1 MPRAD
6 SVLAGVVELGTGV
19 SDALFIATRYLDT
32 RGHRAR
38 AWVRCDATM
47 VATTR
52 LMILSSLLLGACA
65 AEPRSISTTPAAPT
79 PPASATAARKS
90 IDPLVAV
97 IDGQTRGF
105 DALRAPLVELG
116 GQTALRDANL
126 DQRLKARLKRDGIT
140 IGAEE
145 IERERAL
152 LLQTLVTKSDGSAG
166 DNDRAVELLGQI
178 RLKQGLGA
186 TRFDALLARNA
197 GLRALVASA
206 VKLDDDGMANT
217 HDMLHGAKRNAR
229 LAVLSSLAD
238 AERFAR
244 DAQTADFT
252 ALAVERS
259 LDESAVRGGL
269 LAPISRRD
277 PSYPEPL
284 RAALFATAVG
294 AISTP
299 MLDGAR
305 FYVVRVESETAAD
318 AISPAQ
324 SREYCERMLRIS
336 RERLLMDALAR
347 ELASLEGVTIFDRA
361 FDAPPR
367 AR

>member
-1 MPRAD
+1 
-6 SVLAGVVELGTGV
+6 
-19 SDALFIATRYLDT
+19 
-32 RGHRAR
+32 
-38 AWVRCDATM
+38 M
-47 VATTR
+47 VASTR

-79 PPASATAARKS
+79 PPASATAARKT

-97 IDGQTRGF
+97 IDGQTLGF

-116 GQTALRDANL
+116 GQTALRDAIL

-229 LAVLSSLAD
+229 FGGAFVACRCGAFRPRRANRRLH
-238 AERFAR
+238 
-244 DAQTADFT
+244 
-252 ALAVERS
+252 RS
-259 LDESAVRGGL
+259 GR
-269 LAPISRRD
+269 
-277 PSYPEPL
+277 
-284 RAALFATAVG
+284 
-294 AISTP
+294 
-299 MLDGAR
+299 
-305 FYVVRVESETAAD
+305 
-318 AISPAQ
+318 
-324 SREYCERMLRIS
+324 
-336 RERLLMDALAR
+336 
-347 ELASLEGVTIFDRA
+347 RA
-361 FDAPPR
+361 FTRRKRSTRWPACADLATRPELPR
-367 AR
+367 APARRAFRHGRWRNIDAHA